1 MISKAQLAQRARR
14 ERERNLKQG
23 SAYQLGQLSQV
34 ERTDNCVQSVP
45 HPRSPSLTP
54 SCRPLNCLGQGSM
67 ITQSVEKRQ
76 KVAQTSTS
84 LSFMSS
90 TSSPPQMNW

>member
-1 MISKAQLAQRARR
+1 MISKAALAQRARR

-34 ERTDNCVQSVP
+34 ERIDNCVQSVP
-45 HPRSPSLTP
+45 HQRSPSLTP
-54 SCRPLNCLGQGSM
+54 SRRPLNCFGQGSM

-76 KVAQTSTS
+76 KIAQISTS
-84 LSFMSS
+84 ISFMPNTSS
-90 TSSPPQMNW
+90 TPQINW